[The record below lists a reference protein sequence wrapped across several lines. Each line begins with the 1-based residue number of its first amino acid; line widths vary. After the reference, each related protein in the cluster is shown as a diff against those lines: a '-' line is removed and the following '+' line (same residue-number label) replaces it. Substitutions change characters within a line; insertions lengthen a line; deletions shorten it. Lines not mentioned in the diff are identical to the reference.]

1 MAFDLGSKFS
11 KKISGTVTGGLDKL
25 LPGNDIVSKTAK
37 SVLGA
42 SGNRLLQAGLK
53 FAGVNILGEEVF
65 NNISTATFRD
75 NDTRVRIGLSPGSG
89 SIFYKD
95 PSNQLL
101 SPLLDTDGIMFP
113 YTPNVNINYSASY
126 SALQPT
132 HSNYAQHAYAQSS
145 VDFIGINGMFTA
157 NTADEARYV
166 LAVLHFMRTAT
177 KMFYGT
183 DGTRGTPPP
192 VLRFSGY
199 GPFQFNSVPVVLSS
213 FAHDF
218 ENTVDYIEVPLA
230 SSPDASTKTMVPTQ
244 MMINM
249 NLLPIYTRSQV
260 RNFSLEGFAKGDFI
274 GKPGGPGGFV

>member
-1 MAFDLGSKFS
+1 MAFDLGSKINR
-11 KKISGTVTGGLDKL
+11 KISGTVTDGLNKV
-25 LPGNDIVSKTAK
+25 LPGNDPISKAAK
-37 SVLGA
+37 GVLGA

-53 FAGVNILGEEVF
+53 FAGVNILGEDLF
-65 NNISTATFRD
+65 NNITTATFRD

-95 PSNQLL
+95 PSNQILA
-101 SPLLDTDGIMFP
+101 PLLGTDGILFP

-126 SALQPT
+126 SAIQPT
-132 HSNYAQHAYAQSS
+132 HTNYAQHSYAQSS
-145 VDFIGINGMFTA
+145 VDFIGVTGMFTA

-218 ENTVDYIEVPLA
+218 ENSVDYIEVPLA
-230 SSPDASTKTMVPTQ
+230 SSPDAGTKTMVPTQ

-249 NLLPIYTRSQV
+249 NLMPIYTKSQQ
-260 RNFSLEGFAKGDFI
+260 RQFSLEGFAKGDYI